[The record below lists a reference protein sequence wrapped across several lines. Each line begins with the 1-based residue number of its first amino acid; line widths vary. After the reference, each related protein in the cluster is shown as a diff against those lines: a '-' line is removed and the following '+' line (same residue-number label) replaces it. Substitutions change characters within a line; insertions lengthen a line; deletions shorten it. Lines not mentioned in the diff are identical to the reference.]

1 MIKKKILTIL
11 ILLVTIISNLTPTF
25 AKVLT
30 DGEKVNLVKD
40 HTCVSL
46 LKIKGSDMMKTVVY
60 VVYRDNG
67 RSYPAFCVQPEK
79 NRRRNGSRRFLRC
92 NIKPDF

>member
-46 LKIKGSDMMKTVVY
+46 LKIKNSDMMKTVVY

-67 RSYPAFCVQPEK
+67 KSYPAFCVEPQK
-79 NRRRNGSRRFLRC
+79 NRCRNGSRRLL
-92 NIKPDF
+92 